1 VGCTKGP
8 CPCGT
13 SSDAFAT
20 YDDGG
25 TWCYRCD
32 NKKAPKDFK
41 GLSSSRPKDDDRG
54 EWTPIHGWTEAL
66 VKRGISEET
75 CRKFSYQIGRDK
87 YGNLV
92 HIQNVKG
99 EHGQLRGQK
108 LRTKDKD
115 FPTLGDCG
123 GIIGSWLWPSKG
135 KAVTITEG
143 EIDMMSVSQAFDNK
157 WPVGSLP
164 NGTGSV
170 EKALLR
176 DYERICAFDSIVLC
190 FDNDEPGQKAM
201 QKACELLPVGKVKI
215 MTLPKK
221 DANEVLLD
229 KELGPAAL
237 VRAFYDA
244 KTWRPDGIR
253 EGREFTRDRMKTK
266 QRTGYS
272 LPFPKLNAMWMGLR
286 DGEITTICAGS
297 GIGKSTIA
305 RALAYHM
312 RMGHGLKVGNIF
324 LEEDTHTT
332 VKAYV
337 GLHAGIPLK
346 QLIANPES
354 VSDDQWD
361 ASLAAVVHD
370 GMMFYDHFGSIESSR
385 LLTMMRYMA
394 ASGCRFVVLDHISI
408 VVSGLETHDER
419 KDIDVLMTS
428 LASFVKETGVG
439 VIAVVHLKRGENYNE
454 GAQISI
460 TDMRGSASIEQLSF
474 NLLAI
479 ERDQQ
484 DEGVKLFATMRS
496 LKCRVTGETGEAD
509 TLRWNIEKGRYEVAS
524 PFEAGEIQRRRLRKG
539 GHRGMPLGVAAAR
552 RAREGTKPF
561 DPHATSDNEEAAF

>member
-1 VGCTKGP
+1 MGCVKTA

-13 SSDAFAT
+13 SSDAFAV

-41 GLSSSRPKDDDRG
+41 GLSSSRPKDDSAGD
-54 EWTPIHGWTEAL
+54 WTPIHGWTEPL
-66 VKRGISEET
+66 VKRGITEET
-75 CRKFSYQIGRDK
+75 CKKFSYQIGRDK
-87 YGNLV
+87 YGNFV

-108 LRTKDKD
+108 LRTADKD
-115 FPTLGDCG
+115 FPTFGDCS

-143 EIDMMSVSQAFDNK
+143 EIDMMSISQAFDNRF
-157 WPVGSLP
+157 PVGSLP

-170 EKALLR
+170 EKAILK
-176 DYERICAFDSIVLC
+176 DYEKLCAFDVIVLA
-190 FDNDEPGQKAM
+190 FDADEPGQKAL
-201 QKACELLPVGKVKI
+201 QKACELLPVGKVKV
-215 MTLPKK
+215 MSYPGGKK

-229 KELGPAAL
+229 PSLGPAAL
-237 VRAFYDA
+237 VKAWYEA

-253 EGREFTRDRMKTK
+253 EGREFTKDRMKKK

-272 LPFPKLNAMWMGLR
+272 LPFPKLNDMWMGLR
-286 DGEITTICAGS
+286 DGEITTIAAGS

-312 RMGHGLKVGNIF
+312 RMEHGLKVGNIF
-324 LEEDTHTT
+324 LEEDNDTT

-337 GLHAGIPLK
+337 GLHAGVPLK
-346 QLIANPES
+346 QLIAQPES
-354 VSDDQWD
+354 LSDDQWD
-361 ASLAAVVHD
+361 ASLAAVIHD
-370 GMMFYDHFGSIESSR
+370 NMMFYDHFGSLESSR

-394 ASGCRFVVLDHISI
+394 ASGCRFIVLDHISI

-419 KDIDVLMTS
+419 KDIDVLMTN

-439 VIAVVHLKRGENYNE
+439 VIAVVHLKRGKNYNE
-454 GAQISI
+454 GDQISL

-474 NLLAI
+474 NMLAA

-484 DEGVKLFATMRS
+484 DEAMKAFATLRS

-509 TLRWNIEKGRYEVAS
+509 TLKWNTEKGCYEVAS
-524 PFEAGEIQRRRLRKG
+524 PFELERALEG
-539 GHRGMPLGVAAAR
+539 GK
-552 RAREGTKPF
+552 EF
-561 DPHATSDNEEAAF
+561 DPHSNMEDEGAPF

>member
-1 VGCTKGP
+1 MGCTKGP

-41 GLSSSRPKDDDRG
+41 GLASARPKDDDTG

-66 VKRGISEET
+66 VKRGILEET
-75 CRKFSYQIGRDK
+75 CKKFSYQIGRDK
-87 YGNLV
+87 FGNLV
-92 HIQNVKG
+92 HIQNVKDDNG
-99 EHGQLRGQK
+99 RLRGQK

-115 FPTLGDCG
+115 FPTLGDCS
-123 GIIGSWLWPSKG
+123 GIIGSWLWPAKG

-143 EIDMMSVSQAFDNK
+143 EIDMMSVSQAFDNRF
-157 WPVGSLP
+157 PVGSLP

-170 EKALLR
+170 EKAILK
-176 DYERICAFDSIVLC
+176 DYEKLLGFDTIVLAFDA
-190 FDNDEPGQKAM
+190 DEPGQKALA
-201 QKACELLPVGKVKI
+201 KACELLPVGRVKI
-215 MTLPKK
+215 MTYSGKK
-221 DANEVLLD
+221 DANEALLD
-229 KELGPAAL
+229 PSLGPAAL
-237 VRAFYDA
+237 VRNWYDA
-244 KTWRPDGIR
+244 KAWRPDGIR
-253 EGREFTRDRMKTK
+253 EGREFSRERMKQR
-266 QRTGYS
+266 QRTGYPI
-272 LPFPKLNAMWMGLR
+272 PFPKLNDMWMGLR

-312 RMGHGLKVGNIF
+312 RMEHGLKVGNIF
-324 LEEDTHTT
+324 LEEDNDTS

-337 GLHAGIPLK
+337 GLHAGVPLK

-354 VSDDQWD
+354 LSDDQWD
-361 ASLAAVVHD
+361 ASLAAVVWD
-370 GMMFYDHFGSIESSR
+370 NMMFYDHFGSIESPR

-394 ASGCRFVVLDHISI
+394 ASGCRFIVLDHISI

-439 VIAVVHLKRGENYNE
+439 VIAVVHLKRGKNYNE
-454 GAQISI
+454 GDQISI

-474 NLLAI
+474 NMLAA

-484 DEGVKLFATMRS
+484 DEDMKLFCTLRS

-509 TLRWNIEKGRYEVAS
+509 TLKWNVEKGCYEVAS
-524 PFEAGEIQRRRLRKG
+524 PFEL
-539 GHRGMPLGVAAAR
+539 AAAQEGV
-552 RAREGTKPF
+552 REF
-561 DPHATSDNEEAAF
+561 DPHATSDNNEDAPF